1 MDCSKHSPRL
11 ISDPGMVPATRE
23 RGEKDVPRIALPKD
37 ILWSMQVA
45 GVLPSDVIVAGSREA
60 TQLVEC
66 TREMAAW
73 CRREARIHQAKAVAL
88 IALAETIEQGIGRG
102 PTTP

>member
-1 MDCSKHSPRL
+1 M
-11 ISDPGMVPATRE
+11 
-23 RGEKDVPRIALPKD
+23 PRIAVPKD

-73 CRREARIHQAKAVAL
+73 CRREARIHQAKAEAL
-88 IALAETIEQGIGRG
+88 IAVAEVIERGISMG